1 MSKSDPYD
9 LVGAFSCR
17 CIRSGFDPLTWL
29 HSKLFASSDVLVSV
43 DHLSPAASPLAGTK
57 APIVLN
63 VRCGDFV
70 IVCESSARDP
80 NANSLFQL
88 AGVDSRVIRWVNADQ
103 LTHSVRSLD
112 GLPFACCL
120 CRANVRRTVFLTSV
134 SKY

>member
-57 APIVLN
+57 APTVLN

-70 IVCESSARDP
+70 IVEGQQQVALQKNENWWWDR
-80 NANSLFQL
+80 
-88 AGVDSRVIRWVNADQ
+88 
-103 LTHSVRSLD
+103 
-112 GLPFACCL
+112 
-120 CRANVRRTVFLTSV
+120 
-134 SKY
+134 

>member
-9 LVGAFSCR
+9 LVGAFSCW
-17 CIRSGFDPLTWL
+17 CIRSGLDWL
-29 HSKLFASSDVLVSV
+29 NWPHSKLFTSSDVLVSV

-57 APIVLN
+57 APAFLN
-63 VRCGDFV
+63 VSCGDFV
-70 IVCESSARDP
+70 IVYESSARDP

-88 AGVDSRVIRWVNADQ
+88 AGVDSDVLRWVNADQ

-134 SKY
+134 SEY